1 MVANKA
7 NRNKS
12 AVTFG
17 SELRRLREAA
27 GMSQFTL
34 GESIGVSIVFISDM
48 ERGVRVTESMPPGI
62 QSIRRML
69 AAIGP
74 DALWNEF
81 PNMVLLAIEARG
93 HVRIPVGNQSQAVKG
108 MLAALATAIVDGHV
122 SDEAAN
128 KIKKMALSSP

>member
-1 MVANKA
+1 MVSNKA

-74 DALWNEF
+74 DAVNEF
-81 PNMVLLAIEARG
+81 ANMVSLAIEARG
-93 HVRIPVGNQSQAVKG
+93 HARIPVGGQSNMVKI
-108 MLAALATAIVDGHV
+108 MLAELATAIVDGKV
-122 SDEAAN
+122 DDKTAY
-128 KIKKMALSSP
+128 KIEKLAKGTS

>member
-1 MVANKA
+1 MVSNKA
-7 NRNKS
+7 SRNKS

-74 DALWNEF
+74 DALEYF
-81 PNMVLLAIEARG
+81 SSMVTLAIEARG
-93 HVRIPVGNQSQAVKG
+93 HARIPVGGQSVAVRL
-108 MLAALATAIVDGHV
+108 MLAKLATAIVDGRI
-122 SDEAAN
+122 DD
-128 KIKKMALSSP
+128 KIACMIGKILDPLVK

>member
-74 DALWNEF
+74 DAVSQF
-81 PNMVLLAIEARG
+81 ANMVSLAIEARG
-93 HVRIPVGNQSQAVKG
+93 HARIPVGGQSNMVKI
-108 MLAALATAIVDGHV
+108 MLAELATAIVDGKVDDKTAH
-122 SDEAAN
+122 
-128 KIKKMALSSP
+128 KIEKLAKGAS

>member
-1 MVANKA
+1 MVSNKA

-69 AAIGP
+69 TAIGP
-74 DALWNEF
+74 DAVGEF
-81 PNMVLLAIEARG
+81 ANMVSLAIEARG
-93 HVRIPVGNQSQAVKG
+93 HARIPVGGQSAAVKV
-108 MLAALATAIVDGHV
+108 MLAKLATAVVDGRI
-122 SDEAAN
+122 DELVAT
-128 KIKKMALSSP
+128 KIGKIIDPLVK